1 MTPRRDLHRAVDG
14 ELSKRDTRRIE
25 ADPQAKAELARLKAL
40 SDAAKEIVRP
50 VVTPTGFKKKVLDEI
65 RKRESGPRA

>member
-25 ADPQAKAELARLKAL
+25 ADPQSKAELDSLKAVA
-40 SDAAKEIVRP
+40 DGAREIVRP
-50 VVTPTGFKKKVLDEI
+50 VVPPSGFKKKILDELR
-65 RKRESGPRA
+65 RKKPH